1 MTAGQAFYAKQGN
14 TCIIKLVGDIRYTMS
29 CSVNDFLEQLFA
41 MENCN
46 DMLIDLSEVG
56 CIDSTSLGLLAKAA
70 NFMQDRFTQKVT
82 LLSTNQDINRLLD
95 SVGFAEVFNIRNDG
109 VSRLDTMQRLRFV
122 EPDKAELTQTM
133 FEAHKVLSD
142 MNDKNREMF
151 KDVVEAL
158 RNKLAGQQPS

>member
-14 TCIIKLVGDIRYTMS
+14 TCIIKLVGAIRYTMS

-41 MENCN
+41 IENCN

-56 CIDSTSLGLLAKAA
+56 CIDSTSLGLLAKVAT
-70 NFMQDRFTQKVT
+70 FMRERSTTKVT
-82 LLSTNQDINRLLD
+82 LISTNPDINHLLD
-95 SVGFAEVFNIRNDG
+95 SVGFTEIFTIRHDG
-109 VSRLDTMQRLRFV
+109 MARVETMQRLRLS
-122 EPDKAELTQTM
+122 ELNKAELTRTM

-142 MNDKNREMF
+142 INDKNREMF

-158 RNKLAGQQPS
+158 RNKLAG

>member
-1 MTAGQAFYAKQGN
+1 MTAGQAFYVKQGN

-29 CSVNDFLEQLFA
+29 CSVDNFLERLFA
-41 MENCN
+41 QENCN
-46 DMLIDLSEVG
+46 DMLIDLSEVD

-70 NFMQDRFTQKVT
+70 NFMQDRFTRKIT

-95 SVGFAEVFNIRNDG
+95 SVGFTEVFNICNNG
-109 VSRLDTMQRLRFV
+109 VNRLETMQHLRFV
-122 EPDKAELTQTM
+122 EPDKAQLTKTM

-158 RNKLAGQQPS
+158 RNKLAGQEQN